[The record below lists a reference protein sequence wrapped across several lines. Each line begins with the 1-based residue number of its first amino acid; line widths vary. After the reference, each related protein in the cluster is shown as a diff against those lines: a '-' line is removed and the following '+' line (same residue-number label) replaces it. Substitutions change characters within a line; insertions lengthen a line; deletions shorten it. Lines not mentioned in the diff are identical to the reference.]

1 MTWFATIKRLV
12 NFRFGKRKTVRT
24 RASDPENANGKHQEL
39 QKLCLTSRTLIKEKT
54 RCNNAKTATQ
64 CATKRTTL
72 TPRKTT
78 LRPIKNRKQ
87 IDLNNFIQLHIPTK

>member
-1 MTWFATIKRLV
+1 M
-12 NFRFGKRKTVRT
+12 KTVRT
-24 RASDPENANGKHQEL
+24 RTNDPENANGKHQEL

-87 IDLNNFIQLHIPTK
+87 FDLNNFIQLHIPTK